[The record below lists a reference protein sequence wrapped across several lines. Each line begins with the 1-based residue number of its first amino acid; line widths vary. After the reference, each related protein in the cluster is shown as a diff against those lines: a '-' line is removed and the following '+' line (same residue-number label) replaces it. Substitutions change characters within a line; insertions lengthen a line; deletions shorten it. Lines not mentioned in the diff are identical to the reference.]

1 MLNLPWYL
9 WLSFKMGLNR
19 SYNLLLG
26 ERVLPISIT
35 WNPSTFTTRFPNK
48 INTFVK
54 TRNRTTQYTNMNS
67 QCLLTHLLL
76 MIWSTSRFFLTCKT
90 RWFDLQLTF
99 IHITIIWIYIYIYS
113 QSDNQRGFSSKSDT
127 GQTLWFN
134 YKTRVKISNV
144 KQMHVI
150 NCNFPAGKRH
160 KIFWLRARYSDL
172 LPDCLSEGG
181 AFCFS
186 CLASAS

>member
-35 WNPSTFTTRFPNK
+35 WNPSTLTTQFPNK

-54 TRNRTTQYTNMNS
+54 TRNRTMQYTNMNS
-67 QCLLTHLLL
+67 QFLLTHLLL

-90 RWFDLQLTF
+90 HWFDLQLTF
-99 IHITIIWIYIYIYS
+99 IHITIIWIYIYIYIYIYIP
-113 QSDNQRGFSSKSDT
+113 NLITK
-127 GQTLWFN
+127 
-134 YKTRVKISNV
+134 
-144 KQMHVI
+144 
-150 NCNFPAGKRH
+150 
-160 KIFWLRARYSDL
+160 
-172 LPDCLSEGG
+172 GG
-181 AFCFS
+181 S
-186 CLASAS
+186 VQNLILAKHSGSTIRPEWKFLM